1 MDAIDPVKVPKSAR
15 VTRMN
20 TAPRK
25 QALDR
30 DDPEFAAKLMR
41 KLCPET
47 ADQLLVL
54 GQLLSSIA
62 TADEISSEVWAVTL
76 FEDGFRLN
84 VGAVEVL
91 TFKRVVRAW
100 PFESAENELDLFEI
114 RLLMHGSVPD
124 DLNALVLQDNVVH
137 AIEPTDYRSI
147 QKPQWCYRGQA
158 ALVDGILSDSDREGI
173 ATAIRLATPPHRT
186 YIHLAAHTPL
196 GALRK
201 SSTFRRSHS
210 PGLYAYAQ
218 ACVEDIGESVF
229 EEVGLNRVP
238 GLQEELPLS
247 QPLVEGARLVVQVNA
262 FERNPVARRKCI
274 EHYGT
279 NCTVCGFS
287 FGGAYGAAAKGYV
300 HVHHLT
306 SLASIGQE
314 YEIDPIRDLRP
325 VCANC
330 HAVLHLRTPAYSIDE
345 VKQMLA
351 HEDERKLRAV
361 NA

>member
-1 MDAIDPVKVPKSAR
+1 
-15 VTRMN
+15 MN

-124 DLNALVLQDNVVH
+124 DLNA
-137 AIEPTDYRSI
+137 
-147 QKPQWCYRGQA
+147 
-158 ALVDGILSDSDREGI
+158 ALVDGILID
-173 ATAIRLATPPHRT
+173 
-186 YIHLAAHTPL
+186 
-196 GALRK
+196 
-201 SSTFRRSHS
+201 
-210 PGLYAYAQ
+210 Q
-218 ACVEDIGESVF
+218 A
-229 EEVGLNRVP
+229 
-238 GLQEELPLS
+238 
-247 QPLVEGARLVVQVNA
+247 
-262 FERNPVARRKCI
+262 
-274 EHYGT
+274 
-279 NCTVCGFS
+279 
-287 FGGAYGAAAKGYV
+287 
-300 HVHHLT
+300 
-306 SLASIGQE
+306 
-314 YEIDPIRDLRP
+314 
-325 VCANC
+325 
-330 HAVLHLRTPAYSIDE
+330 
-345 VKQMLA
+345 
-351 HEDERKLRAV
+351 
-361 NA
+361 